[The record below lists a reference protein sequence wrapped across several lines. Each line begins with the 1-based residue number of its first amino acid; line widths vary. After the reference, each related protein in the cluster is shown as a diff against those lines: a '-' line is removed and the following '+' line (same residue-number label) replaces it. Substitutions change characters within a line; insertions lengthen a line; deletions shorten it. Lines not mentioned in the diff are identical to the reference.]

1 MIVLRP
7 TSPGWGWDFR
17 TQGGV
22 ANAGWGKF
30 SQGGVITLFRTMLL
44 QIYPFFVLDA
54 GVQGGITSNQAPIS
68 EPPPLSKR

>member
-22 ANAGWGKF
+22 ANAGWGNF
-30 SQGGVITLFRTMLL
+30 SQGGVITLFRTMGRAAANNI
-44 QIYPFFVLDA
+44 QVTPIYQVETYPV
-54 GVQGGITSNQAPIS
+54 VPI
-68 EPPPLSKR
+68 LI